1 MADTMTVEAQ
11 WREGFRFDLNTES
24 GHQFTVD
31 ASTEVGGANAGARP
45 TELLLA
51 ANATCMGMDVVS
63 MLRKMRQEVRD
74 YKLRITGLRADDHPR
89 IFTHILIEHFI
100 EGEVEPAK
108 LAHAIE
114 LSEEKYCTVSAML
127 NKVAKIE
134 TKYVVNGN
142 NAPA

>member
-1 MADTMTVEAQ
+1 MADTITVEAQ
-11 WREGFRFDLNTES
+11 WRDGFHFDLNTQS
-24 GHQFTVD
+24 GHQLTAD
-31 ASTEVGGANAGARP
+31 AAVEVGGADEGPRP

-63 MLRKMRQEVRD
+63 MLRKMRQDVRG
-74 YKLRITGLRADDHPR
+74 YKLKITGQRADDHPR
-89 IFTHILIEHFI
+89 IFTYILIEHFI
-100 EGEVEPAK
+100 EGEVEETK

-134 TKYVVNGN
+134 TKYVIK
-142 NAPA
+142 A